1 MSKRKSTY
9 NGEELSRK
17 SQSSSNSSNSAGKKR
32 SLPINLDSDETDV
45 DDEIP
50 SRSTEVTN
58 QSSSAPAK
66 GIN

>member
-1 MSKRKSTY
+1 MSKRKSTS
-9 NGEELSRK
+9 NGEELSCK

-32 SLPINLDSDETDV
+32 SLPINLDSDD